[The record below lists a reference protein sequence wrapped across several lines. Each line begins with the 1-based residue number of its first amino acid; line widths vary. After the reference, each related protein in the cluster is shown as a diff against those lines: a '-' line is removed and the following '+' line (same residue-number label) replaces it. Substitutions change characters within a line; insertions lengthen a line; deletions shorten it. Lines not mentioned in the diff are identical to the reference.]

1 MNPFGIWIENTL
13 PCPVVLT
20 HQAQNSQE
28 FSSSV
33 DEISSS
39 SVDRNPSSS
48 DNGNPSS
55 SVDVNPSSSVNGNP
69 SSSDVGN
76 PSSSV
81 DRNPSSSVGGN
92 HSVLLTGTLLVLLTE
107 PFQFCWWEP
116 FQFCWR
122 ESFSRFF
129 FFFFFLPKHRLIG
142 SGHQWFVSA
151 LFQLHQ
157 LCFMLTVTDTW
168 TDYINSAFMLPI
180 NYLWFTLIPRLC
192 FDSTSLHY
200 INSACMSKFYGQDK
214 EVNPFSS
221 LLITLPVQIAKGLFN
236 WLASS

>member
-1 MNPFGIWIENTL
+1 MYDESVWYLDRKHTPLPYRTDTPSPKLHKNSAVQLTKSVPVLSTGTL
-13 PCPVVLT
+13 PVLIMGTLPVLLTWTLPVLLLGT
-20 HQAQNSQE
+20 LPVL
-28 FSSSV
+28 SSGTLPVLSTGTLPV
-33 DEISSS
+33 YL
-39 SVDRNPSSS
+39 
-48 DNGNPSS
+48 
-55 SVDVNPSSSVNGNP
+55 
-69 SSSDVGN
+69 VGTI
-76 PSSSV
+76 P
-81 DRNPSSSVGGN
+81 
-92 HSVLLTGTLLVLLTE
+92 VLLTGTLLVLLTE

-122 ESFSRFF
+122 ESFSRTFILFF
-129 FFFFFLPKHRLIG
+129 KPKHQSIG
-142 SGHQWFVSA
+142 SGHLWFVSA

-168 TDYINSAFMLPI
+168 TDYIMLPI

-192 FDSTSLHY
+192 FDNISLHY

-221 LLITLPVQIAKGLFN
+221 LLITLSVQIAKGLFN